1 MNNKITELAK
11 QIISFSHENCD
22 MWEENHA
29 TDKEALDNS
38 HESFWIEF
46 LEDGEEENLFTEA
59 EFYKAF
65 NIAYDL
71 VNKVDIT

>member
-1 MNNKITELAK
+1 MGGNSMNKTKITELAK

-38 HESFWIEF
+38 HESFWIEL
-46 LEDGEEENLFTEA
+46 LED
-59 EFYKAF
+59 
-65 NIAYDL
+65 
-71 VNKVDIT
+71 V